1 MKILIVDD
9 HPVIIA
15 GCSAMFAAESKYDV
29 VDASNADGGY
39 EAYLKH
45 KPDLCI
51 LDISLPGKS
60 GYDLTHRILEQ
71 NKKAKIIIFS
81 MNDDPVFASR
91 ALNLGARGYVTKNDN
106 PYILLEAIKTV
117 MEGKL
122 FIMPKMAEA
131 LSSNSAAKK
140 DDIWTQLTDR
150 ERQIFKLL
158 GAGQDLREIAD
169 TVGVSHKTIANAC
182 SIIKN
187 KFGLRSIAELTQ
199 KAFEYK
205 GMI

>member
-1 MKILIVDD
+1 
-9 HPVIIA
+9 
-15 GCSAMFAAESKYDV
+15 
-29 VDASNADGGY
+29 
-39 EAYLKH
+39 
-45 KPDLCI
+45 
-51 LDISLPGKS
+51 
-60 GYDLTHRILEQ
+60 
-71 NKKAKIIIFS
+71 

-169 TVGVSHKTIANAC
+169 TVGVSHKTIANAF

>member
-60 GYDLTHRILEQ
+60 GYDLTKRILEQ

-158 GAGQDLREIAD
+158 GAGQDLREISD
-169 TVGVSHKTIANAC
+169 TVGVSYKTIANAC

-187 KFGLRSIAELTQ
+187 KLELRSIAELTQ

>member
-1 MKILIVDD
+1 MHGEV
-9 HPVIIA
+9 
-15 GCSAMFAAESKYDV
+15 
-29 VDASNADGGY
+29 
-39 EAYLKH
+39 
-45 KPDLCI
+45 
-51 LDISLPGKS
+51 
-60 GYDLTHRILEQ
+60 
-71 NKKAKIIIFS
+71 
-81 MNDDPVFASR
+81 
-91 ALNLGARGYVTKNDN
+91 
-106 PYILLEAIKTV
+106 
-117 MEGKL
+117 
-122 FIMPKMAEA
+122 
-131 LSSNSAAKK
+131 KK

-150 ERQIFKLL
+150 EREIFKLL

>member
-15 GCSAMFAAESKYDV
+15 GCSAMFAAEGNYDV
-29 VDASNADGGY
+29 IDASNADEGY

-60 GYDLTHRILEQ
+60 GYDLTKRILEQ

-91 ALNLGARGYVTKNDN
+91 AINLGARGYVTKNDN

-117 MEGKL
+117 MECKV

-131 LSSNSAAKK
+131 LSMHGEVKK

-150 ERQIFKLL
+150 EREIFKLL

-169 TVGVSHKTIANAC
+169 TVGVSYKTIANAC

-187 KFGLRSIAELTQ
+187 KLELRSIAELTQ

>member
-15 GCSAMFAAESKYDV
+15 GCSAMFAAEGNYDV
-29 VDASNADGGY
+29 IDASNADEGY

-60 GYDLTHRILEQ
+60 GYNLTKRILEQ

-91 ALNLGARGYVTKNDN
+91 AINLGARGYVTKNDN

-117 MEGKL
+117 M
-122 FIMPKMAEA
+122 
-131 LSSNSAAKK
+131 
-140 DDIWTQLTDR
+140 
-150 ERQIFKLL
+150 
-158 GAGQDLREIAD
+158 
-169 TVGVSHKTIANAC
+169 
-182 SIIKN
+182 
-187 KFGLRSIAELTQ
+187 
-199 KAFEYK
+199 
-205 GMI
+205 